1 MHAAHRNA
9 AVGALVGAVALG
21 GSLAYGVSA
30 RAEEPISE
38 PSSLVEDYSYPG
50 AAQIEADKQIKLIKG
65 DGKIMLAECGSADDL
80 IQVMSYNSE
89 SEPKYCF
96 EVLGPSGILALEIP
110 NVFFIWA
117 GDEEVTATVT
127 VDGVEKDPVV
137 VGANDGEPV
146 GNNDPDNHAVLL
158 ELRV

>member
-1 MHAAHRNA
+1 MF
-9 AVGALVGAVALG
+9 GALVGAVVLG

-30 RAEEPISE
+30 QAEEPTSE

-65 DGKIMLAECGSADDL
+65 DGKIMLAECGSADGL
-80 IQVMSYNSE
+80 IQVESYHDT
-89 SEPKYCF
+89 SEPVYCF
-96 EVLGPSGILALEIP
+96 KVLDTSGFLALEIP
-110 NVFFIWA
+110 NVYWIWA
-117 GDEEVTATVT
+117 GDEKVTATVT

-137 VGANDGEPV
+137 VGANDGEPF
-146 GNNDPDNHAVLL
+146 GNEDPDNHAVLL